1 METTVPRNPKKRAR
15 HEIANDESN
24 FQVDQFEHQQRL
36 TRDQHRRIDEI
47 AQQLAFL
54 DRHETVVLN
63 KVRKN
68 ARQLPEYPV
77 IQHRRNLTLEE
88 HRRVIWLRFGSLDSM
103 DKPWHSSKEVFLRT
117 GVRPSTQYNIIK
129 RWLLHGKRI
138 ITMVSMRGPNKMLSY
153 AHRVFIANPRTLM
166 EMRHLSLIQR
176 AEALKQRLGL

>member
-1 METTVPRNPKKRAR
+1 MQPSVSHNPKKRTR
-15 HEIANDESN
+15 HEIYNEEKE
-24 FQVDQFEHQQRL
+24 FQTDQFDYQQRL

-77 IQHRRNLTLEE
+77 IQHRRNLSLEE

-103 DKPWHSSKEVFLRT
+103 DTPWHSSKEVFLRT
-117 GVRPSTQYNIIK
+117 GVRPSTQALAAPRQAHHN
-129 RWLLHGKRI
+129 HGLNAGAQQDAKLCPPC
-138 ITMVSMRGPNKMLSY
+138 VHCEPSHPHGDAPPQPDQ
-153 AHRVFIANPRTLM
+153 AC
-166 EMRHLSLIQR
+166 
-176 AEALKQRLGL
+176 

>member
-1 METTVPRNPKKRAR
+1 M
-15 HEIANDESN
+15 
-24 FQVDQFEHQQRL
+24 
-36 TRDQHRRIDEI
+36 TRDQHRRIDDI

-77 IQHRRNLTLEE
+77 IQQCRNLTLEE
-88 HRRVIWLRFGSLDSM
+88 HRRMIWLRFGSLDSI
-103 DKPWHSSKEVFLRT
+103 DRPWLSSKEVFLKT

-138 ITMVSMRGPNKMLSY
+138 ITMVSMRGPGKMLSY

-166 EMRHLSLIQR
+166 EMRHLSLI
-176 AEALKQRLGL
+176 